1 MMTIKLIFTHALII
15 ILMLSV
21 CSCDGKNPGSTNQT
35 INRTMKTSFYKLS
48 ATLNNGEQL
57 DFLSLRGKKV
67 LIVNTASKCGFTNQY
82 ADLEKLSERYKDK
95 LVIIA
100 FPAND
105 FANQEN
111 GSDEEI
117 SEFCKVN
124 YGVTFPIAKKAGVI
138 KNEDQQLVFK
148 WLTDKN
154 MNGWNDQAPEW
165 NFNKYLISENGD
177 LLRYFESSVAPLD
190 EQLVTLIEN

>member
-1 MMTIKLIFTHALII
+1 MTIKLIFTHALII

-138 KNEDQQLVFK
+138 KNEDQQLVCK

-190 EQLVTLIEN
+190 EQLVTVIEN

>member
-1 MMTIKLIFTHALII
+1 MTIKLIFTHALII

-190 EQLVTLIEN
+190 EQLVTVIEN

>member
-1 MMTIKLIFTHALII
+1 MKTIKLVLTQAFII
-15 ILMLSV
+15 ILMMGLF
-21 CSCDGKNPGSTNQT
+21 SCDGKNPDSANPK
-35 INRTMKTSFYKLS
+35 INPSMKTSFYTLS

-57 DFLSLRGKKV
+57 DFSSLKGKKV
-67 LIVNTASKCGFTNQY
+67 LIVNTASKCGFTSQY

-95 LVIIA
+95 LTIIA

-111 GSDEEI
+111 GSDQEI

-124 YGVTFPIAKKAGVI
+124 YGVTFPIAKKAGVV
-138 KNEDQQLVFK
+138 KNSDQQLVFK
-148 WLTDKN
+148 WLTDKE

-165 NFNKYLISENGD
+165 NFSKYLMSENGD
-177 LLRYFESSVAPLD
+177 LLRYFESSVSPLD
-190 EQLVTLIEN
+190 EQLITLIEK

>member
-1 MMTIKLIFTHALII
+1 MTIKLIFTHALII

>member
-1 MMTIKLIFTHALII
+1 
-15 ILMLSV
+15 
-21 CSCDGKNPGSTNQT
+21 
-35 INRTMKTSFYKLS
+35 MKTSFYKLS